1 MIDYVNLKTKSVRRR
16 ERMTTVAK
24 YVATYAATFVF
35 CILFLIVA
43 TSDKVWG
50 V

>member
-1 MIDYVNLKTKSVRRR
+1 MIDYVNLKPRAQRRR

-24 YVATYAATFVF
+24 HVATYAAVFVF

-43 TSDKVWG
+43 TSDKV
-50 V
+50 